1 MPFMAPSAKHP
12 VFPPEVRE
20 RVLRRILEHQS
31 WRTVQTKAPESIA
44 AKIVPACE
52 TLVNWYLRG

>member
-1 MPFMAPSAKHP
+1 MAPSAKHP